1 MANKIQIKRG
11 LKSKLPKLEVG
22 EPGLCTDT
30 NEVYLGGPSANIQLA
45 KFADIE
51 GNIVNNLTAGGTT
64 KSFSAEQGK
73 VLSSQLEDIY
83 KRSFA
88 SGNTK
93 VCTNAL
99 LISDEYDGY
108 TGAIQGQTINLPEG
122 FEVGIRLQLRYD
134 ANNYMLK
141 IYDTQR
147 NKEWINFYN
156 GVNWCGWREI
166 SLGEINLNKKPVC
179 KLYRTTE
186 QIVPVRT
193 EIRVAW
199 EHVLFQSHPN
209 MYIPEASVNIYAPIK
224 GLYRVNAT
232 VVVKSEQAGY
242 TIACDM
248 KKNASEYVVT
258 DKCVSNSATFNVMK
272 LDGLHVLSANDYF
285 TITLSHENPSGM
297 TIHPT
302 SRIEIEYIR
311 EVF

>member
-1 MANKIQIKRG
+1 MAYNKTIWKDRVVEKPRTYKIANNSDG
-11 LKSKLPKLEVG
+11 TITLIPS
-22 EPGLCTDT
+22 PGTVTEQGTPITALVM
-30 NEVYLGGPSANIQLA
+30 NNIE
-45 KFADIE
+45 D
-51 GNIVNNLTAGGTT
+51 GIVNNENL
-64 KSFSAEQGK
+64 
-73 VLSSQLEDIY
+73 LDDIY

-88 SGNTK
+88 LGNAK
-93 VCTNAL
+93 ICTNAL
-99 LISDEYDGY
+99 MIKDEYDGY
-108 TGAIQGQTINLPEG
+108 TGVVNGSTSNLPAG
-122 FEVGIRLQLRYD
+122 FQVGMRIQLRYD
-134 ANNYMLK
+134 ANNYVVKL
-141 IYDTQR
+141 YDTQS

-156 GVNWCGWREI
+156 GVDWCGWREI

-209 MYIPEASVNIYAPIK
+209 MYIPEANVNIYAPIK

-242 TIACDM
+242 EIACDM

-258 DKCVSNSATFNVMK
+258 DKCVSNSTTFNVMK
-272 LDGLHVLSANDYF
+272 LDGLYILGANDYF
-285 TITLSHENPSGM
+285 TITLSHANPSGM